1 MTTIYKYSGRTIF
14 LNSSWQDDDGIQH
27 PRTWGLWSDEEKAAK
42 GITEIVL
49 QPFPDEQ
56 LYTSEHND
64 DGSVNS
70 TPRDIDGV
78 KAHFKNQAAMG
89 LSVRLSRSDWY
100 YVRRLDSN
108 VAVPTTIQAWR
119 DQLRATTVSMENAID
134 AATTVADIEA
144 LIDDGSLAAW
154 VSYEDFLEE

>member
-1 MTTIYKYSGRTIF
+1 MTTIYKYSGRNLF
-14 LNSSWQDDDGIQH
+14 LNSPWTDDDGIQH
-27 PRTWGLWSDEEKAAK
+27 PSNWGLWSDEEKAAK

-49 QPFPDEQ
+49 QPFPDQQ
-56 LYTSEHND
+56 LYTSEHNN

-70 TPRDIDGV
+70 TPKDIDVV
-78 KAHFKNQAAMG
+78 KAHFKSQASMG

-100 YVRRLDSN
+100 YIRRLDSN

-134 AATTVADIEA
+134 AAASVADIEA
-144 LIDDGSLAAW
+144 LINEGALSAW
-154 VSYEDFLEE
+154 VYYEDFLEK